1 MNFKDIDEIIAYA
14 IEKEIE
20 AENFYLEAASQADFS
35 GAKELFEDFAKE
47 ENKHKTLL
55 ENLDK
60 TQIKSFV
67 PETVPDLKRSDYLID
82 MTFEKGMGFTDILRL
97 AMKREEKANKL
108 YLDLSQ
114 KAGQDDIKKLFEKL
128 AQEESKHKYALESM
142 YDDYMAKVGD

>member
-14 IEKEIE
+14 ISKEIE
-20 AENFYLEAASQADFS
+20 AEDFYLEAASQADFS

-60 TQIKSFV
+60 SQIQSFV

-82 MTFEKGMGFTDILRL
+82 MTYEKGMGFADILRL

-114 KAGQDDIKKLFEKL
+114 KAGMDDIRQIFEKL
-128 AQEESKHKYALESM
+128 AQEESKHKYGLESM
-142 YDDYMAKVGD
+142 YDDYMAKMGD